1 MIQGTNK
8 NSSEAAYRE
17 IYLDSSSS
25 LKEFSLDRKKY
36 YKKYLLHEEVE
47 DKDTNAIVM
56 GKLVE
61 TILWQNELFDDK
73 FYMSSCVEAPTGL
86 MLKFVEALYETSRS
100 ATNEDGEIT
109 KTFEEMC
116 NEAYLASGYKIS
128 LDRVMKSFIGTDA
141 EIYYNEIR
149 TARSKKLTVVTAEQV
164 NMAEKIVEELKNN
177 QFTRDIVNLMSNARY
192 DVKIQFQVE
201 GYEVNDLIFKSMMDL
216 FVIDHLKK
224 TIQVYDLKVV
234 WAVENFYDEYYLYRR
249 AYMQAYL
256 YYMAA
261 IHYRSEIN
269 SEVSDYTVLPPK
281 FIVSDSANYYN
292 PLIYQMTDKDLI
304 EAYDGFEYKG
314 RNYPGVKET
323 IEDLK
328 WALNMNVWNISRKN
342 YQSNGLVFL
351 N

>member
-1 MIQGTNK
+1 
-8 NSSEAAYRE
+8 
-17 IYLDSSSS
+17 
-25 LKEFSLDRKKY
+25 
-36 YKKYLLHEEVE
+36 
-47 DKDTNAIVM
+47 
-56 GKLVE
+56 
-61 TILWQNELFDDK
+61 
-73 FYMSSCVEAPTGL
+73 
-86 MLKFVEALYETSRS
+86 
-100 ATNEDGEIT
+100 
-109 KTFEEMC
+109 
-116 NEAYLASGYKIS
+116 
-128 LDRVMKSFIGTDA
+128 
-141 EIYYNEIR
+141 
-149 TARSKKLTVVTAEQV
+149 
-164 NMAEKIVEELKNN
+164 
-177 QFTRDIVNLMSNARY
+177 
-192 DVKIQFQVE
+192 VKIQFQVE
-201 GYEVNDLIFKSMMDL
+201 GYEFDGLQFKSMMDL

-292 PLIYQMTDKDLI
+292 PLIYQMTEKDLI

-328 WALNMNVWNISRKN
+328 WALDMNIWNISRKN